1 MTHRYKEGFTIIETM
16 LVLSITAVMVVALL
30 VGVSAN
36 INSQRYRDSVNS
48 LKSLIQE
55 QFSSTVNVQ
64 NEVKPIQISCDSNAN
79 VQTSG
84 LTKPRGQSDCVLMG
98 RYIEIVSDQVAVS
111 SVIGAYNP
119 SNSSN
124 LADVSLL
131 KSMNMSILD
140 SSVDTSSLDWGTEIA
155 WPTSGPGA
163 KSPNKPRSIYILILR
178 SPVSGSVYVF
188 NSESKIPLVDMIV
201 DANATPGRAEQ
212 IICIDSGGL
221 VFGDGLSVFINYK
234 ATSESDVQFRSSD
247 EGGLTT
253 C

>member
-36 INSQRYRDSVNS
+36 INSQRYRDSVNG

-55 QFSSTVNVQ
+55 QFSGTVNVQ
-64 NEVKPIQISCDSNAN
+64 NEIKPTQISCDSNAN

-84 LTKPRGQSDCVLMG
+84 QTKPRGQSDCVLMG
-98 RYIEIVSDQVAVS
+98 RYIEIVQNQVTTS
-111 SVIGAYNP
+111 SVVGAYD
-119 SNSSN
+119 SSTTSSVN
-124 LADVSLL
+124 DVALL
-131 KSMNMSILD
+131 QSTDISILA
-140 SSVDTSSLDWGTEIA
+140 SSSETSSLEWGTAIA
-155 WPTSGPGA
+155 WPLGGP
-163 KSPNKPRSIYILILR
+163 NTPRSTYILILR

-188 NSESKIPLVDMIV
+188 NSETKIPLTNMIV
-201 DANATPGRAEQ
+201 DSDATPGRAEQ

-221 VFGDGLSVFINYK
+221 VIGNGLSVFINGS
-234 ATSESDVQFRSSD
+234 ATSESDIQFRSND
-247 EGGLTT
+247 EGGVTQ

>member
-36 INSQRYRDSVNS
+36 INSQRYRDSVNG

-55 QFSSTVNVQ
+55 QFSGTVNVQ
-64 NEVKPIQISCDSNAN
+64 NEIKPTQISCDSNAN

-84 LTKPRGQSDCVLMG
+84 QTRPRGQSDCVLMG
-98 RYIEIVSDQVAVS
+98 RYIEIVQNQVTTS
-111 SVIGAYNP
+111 SVVGIYD
-119 SNSSN
+119 SSTSSSVN
-124 LADVSLL
+124 DVALL
-131 KSMNMSILD
+131 QSTDMSILA
-140 SSVDTSSLDWGTEIA
+140 SSSETSSLEWGTAIA
-155 WPTSGPGA
+155 WPSSGPGA
-163 KSPNKPRSIYILILR
+163 KSPKTPRSMYVLILR

-188 NSESKIPLVDMIV
+188 NSDTKIPLTNMIV
-201 DANATPGRAEQ
+201 DSDATPGRAEQ

-221 VFGDGLSVFINYK
+221 VIGNGLSVFINGS
-234 ATSESDVQFRSSD
+234 ATSESDIQFRSND
-247 EGGLTT
+247 EAGVTQ